1 MNHSNDKP
9 GAIRE
14 LTLATIAFFLC
25 FAAWGMLSPIAPKLQ
40 DQYGLSNTET
50 AIMIA
55 VPVVLGSLLRIPLGR
70 LTDRFGG
77 RVMFTGMLAYAAL
90 PPLLVGV
97 AGSYPA
103 LLLAGLLLGVAG
115 ASFAI
120 GVPFVAGWFP
130 RERQGWAVGLY
141 GIGTAGTAASAF
153 AMPALFNG
161 PGRAVAGVVYA
172 VVLVA
177 FAAIWVLLARD
188 AEGPRPKPIPM
199 RQVLRFGPTLWQ
211 LTLFYFVT
219 FGGFVAMSIYLPKL
233 LKDWF
238 DYSLTAAGL
247 RTAGF
252 VVLAAVV
259 ARPIGGWLSDRFGG
273 YAVATVAFLGIGLD
287 AVGLAWQ
294 ASIEPQIVPVTIICL
309 SMAFWLG
316 LGNGAVFKIVPSRFP
331 HATGAVTGIVGAA
344 GGLGGFFPPLV
355 LGVIKDSTGTYVMA
369 FVFLVAF
376 AWMCAGLALMLA
388 AGARGASGVEPLG
401 AGAASGAGEPVEI
414 PPAPVGTRR

>member
-1 MNHSNDKP
+1 MKHTDSNVTP
-9 GAIRE
+9 ARE
-14 LTLATIAFFLC
+14 LMLATTAFFLC

-70 LTDRFGG
+70 LTDRHGG
-77 RVMFTGMLAYAAL
+77 RVMFAGMLAYAAV
-90 PPLLVGV
+90 PPLLVGT
-97 AGSYPA
+97 AGSYPM

-120 GVPFVAGWFP
+120 GVPFVASWYP
-130 RERQGWAVGLY
+130 AERQGWAVGLY
-141 GIGTAGTAASAF
+141 GIGTAGTAVSAF
-153 AMPALFNG
+153 AMPALFTG
-161 PGRAVAGVVYA
+161 PGRGVAGVIYA
-172 VVLVA
+172 GVLLSFGAVWW
-177 FAAIWVLLARD
+177 FLARD
-188 AEGPRPKPIPM
+188 AGGERPEPVSIRK
-199 RQVLRFGPTLWQ
+199 VLRFGPTLWQ
-211 LTLFYFVT
+211 LALFYFVT

-238 DYSLTAAGL
+238 GYSLTSAGL

-252 VVLAAVV
+252 VVVAAVV
-259 ARPIGGWLSDRFGG
+259 ARPIGGWLSDRVGG

-294 ASIEPQIVPVTIICL
+294 ATNPQIIPVTIICL
-309 SMAFWLG
+309 SLAFWLG
-316 LGNGAVFKIVPSRFP
+316 LGNGAVFKIVPQRFP
-331 HATGAVTGIVGAA
+331 QATGAVTGIVGAA

-355 LGVIKDSTGTYVMA
+355 LGIVKDSSGTYVMA

-376 AWMCAGLALMLA
+376 AWMCAGLALSLA
-388 AGARGASGVEPLG
+388 GSARSGGPAGPTSLPRSGPT
-401 AGAASGAGEPVEI
+401 
-414 PPAPVGTRR
+414 PVGTRH

>member
-1 MNHSNDKP
+1 MKHANHEP

-14 LTLATIAFFLC
+14 LSLATIAFFLC

-70 LTDRFGG
+70 LTDRHGG
-77 RVMFTGMLAYAAL
+77 RLMFTGMLAYAAV
-90 PPLLVGV
+90 PPLLVGT
-97 AGSYPA
+97 AGSYPM

-120 GVPFVAGWFP
+120 GVPFVASWFP
-130 RERQGWAVGLY
+130 AERQGWAVGMY
-141 GIGTAGTAASAF
+141 GVGTAGTAASAF

-161 PGRAVAGVVYA
+161 PGRAVAGVIYA
-172 VVLVA
+172 IVLVV
-177 FAAIWVLLARD
+177 FAAVWVLLARD
-188 AEGPRPKPIPM
+188 AAGPRPKPLPM
-199 RQVLRFGPTLWQ
+199 REVLRLGPTLWQ

-238 DYSLTAAGL
+238 DYSLTDAGL

-252 VVLAAVV
+252 VILAAVV

-294 ASIEPQIVPVTIICL
+294 ASNPRIVPVTIICL

-316 LGNGAVFKIVPSRFP
+316 LGNGAVFKIVPHRFP

-355 LGVIKDSTGTYVMA
+355 LGVVKDVSGTYVMA

-388 AGARGASGVEPLG
+388 GSAR
-401 AGAASGAGEPVEI
+401 AATAERAAANGSAATA
-414 PPAPVGTRR
+414 PPPPTPIGTRR